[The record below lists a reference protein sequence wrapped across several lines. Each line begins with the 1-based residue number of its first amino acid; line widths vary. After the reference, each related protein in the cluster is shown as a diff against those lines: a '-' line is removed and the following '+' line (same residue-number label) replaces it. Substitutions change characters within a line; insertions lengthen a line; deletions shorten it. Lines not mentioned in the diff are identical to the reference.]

1 MACMRAML
9 FHNPEAGEADHSR
22 KLLVTLLGKA
32 GLAATYY
39 STRGPV
45 FSEMLEEKADLFIAA
60 GGDGTVG
67 KVLRGM
73 PGPAHSVGNPA
84 ARDGQ

>member
-1 MACMRAML
+1 MRAML

-39 STRGPV
+39 TKPRI
-45 FSEMLEEKADLFIAA
+45 E
-60 GGDGTVG
+60 
-67 KVLRGM
+67 
-73 PGPAHSVGNPA
+73 
-84 ARDGQ
+84 